1 MEAILKREMDIVDRL
16 QEELENVPFLFNSG
30 DELDQFKSNIL
41 MWTDEKKSI
50 PALSVLYSYPG
61 IQFLFCLNIA
71 IIRLNNQ
78 FITNSSVLN
87 ASPSTPLSFLCS
99 LYVFIATTSDVVNY
113 PELQRLL
120 VIVKDL
126 SKTSNLYNL
135 TRYSFVFLILFIQY
149 AQTPIDTNPTLDESI
164 LLILKIGM
172 MLNATAVMHSV
183 HRIRITSL

>member
-1 MEAILKREMDIVDRL
+1 MIL
-16 QEELENVPFLFNSG
+16 
-30 DELDQFKSNIL
+30 
-41 MWTDEKKSI
+41 
-50 PALSVLYSYPG
+50 
-61 IQFLFCLNIA
+61 A

-78 FITNSSVLN
+78 FITNPSALK

-99 LYVFIATTSDVVNY
+99 LYVFIVTTSDVINH

-149 AQTPIDTNPTLDESI
+149 AQTPIETNPTLAESV

-183 HRIRITSL
+183 HRIQSLYSSYNIGFMFFHPTLLQKT

>member
-1 MEAILKREMDIVDRL
+1 MDRW
-16 QEELENVPFLFNSG
+16 QEIYPSFECFLF
-30 DELDQFKSNIL
+30 
-41 MWTDEKKSI
+41 
-50 PALSVLYSYPG
+50 LSWYLFS
-61 IQFLFCLNIA
+61 FCLILA
-71 IIRLNNQ
+71 IIRLNDQ
-78 FITNSSVLN
+78 FITNPSALN

-99 LYVFIATTSDVVNY
+99 LYVFIATTSDVINH

-149 AQTPIDTNPTLDESI
+149 AQTPIETNPTLAESV

-183 HRIRITSL
+183 HRIQSLYSSYNIGFMFFHPTLLQKT